1 MGRLDGKVGVI
12 TGAAMGIG
20 KASAVALASD
30 GAKVVISDID
40 DTTGQATVKEIIQA
54 GGQAIF
60 QHADVGVTSDIEHL
74 IKAAVDQWGRLDIL
88 VNNAA
93 QAISGSVV
101 DITEED
107 WNRVLNI
114 NLTSVWRGM
123 KFAIPHMIQAG
134 AGSIINISSVQSLL
148 GFKGWSAYAA
158 AKGAINALTQ
168 QSAVEYASY
177 NIRVNAIAPGT
188 IMTPMN
194 ERIFATT
201 PDPQKLIDSWN
212 NLHALGR
219 FGQPNEVGSVVA
231 FLASDD
237 SSFITGSVIP
247 VDGGA
252 TIKGG

>member
-1 MGRLDGKVGVI
+1 MGRLDGKVSVI

-20 KASAVALASD
+20 KASAVALASE
-30 GAKVVISDID
+30 GARVVISDID
-40 DTTGQATVKEIIQA
+40 DASGQATVKEITQA

-60 QHADVGVTSDIEHL
+60 QHADVGVTDDIENL
-74 IKAAVDQWGRLDIL
+74 IKAAIDQWGRLDIL

-101 DITEED
+101 DITEDD

-123 KFAIPHMIQAG
+123 KFAIPHMITAG

-168 QSAVEYASY
+168 QSAVEYAPY
-177 NIRVNAIAPGT
+177 RIRVNAIAPGT

-201 PDPQKLIDSWN
+201 PDPQKLIESWN